1 MKRRKRGLMKK
12 VISLMLAVALI
23 VASVSVAAPEAKA
36 ASKDDTLGTSEVLAA
51 KHVKDAKVLQYYRIL
66 ASMVQKKGA
75 EEAAAEVGDKDAET
89 VIRTYAEDYDDANAL
104 ASYLTEYPG
113 KINFGT
119 MAIQYV
125 DGIGWARSAS
135 EIDLSNATFTVPFT
149 KVPDSEFALC
159 TKLKKILFPSTVT
172 EIGNHAFESCQSL
185 KTLGIGTPEEDVID
199 LTKVTTVGSSAFSVC
214 TSISCVKFA
223 SYSATNELKLG
234 TSAFAGCTA
243 LDNVE
248 VPIKT
253 ASNLG
258 ANVFEN
264 CESLS
269 KVGLYDD
276 LAYISNGAFK
286 GTGKKAALQIYLI
299 GKAAGD
305 NCQLPSNI
313 TYIGNNAFQDAI
325 LKTLDLSECS
335 KLNSLNQYA
344 FAGTT
349 IPRLD
354 LPDSLE
360 TIESMAFNATRID
373 AADPL
378 ILPESCDNICS
389 KAFYESRIY
398 AIHLPASLKKI
409 EASTFEGCESLDGD
423 RIVIAAGSQLEE
435 IGENA
440 FKDCERLETTE
451 FLSGC
456 NKLTKIGARA
466 FAHCYTVYL
475 DLWSKKEVTN
485 LYGDKSLADG
495 LRTVV
500 LPNSVVTLG
509 EEVFANNYA
518 LRTAKLGTG
527 VTNIP
532 DKAFYNETAT
542 ANRSGASLEKVI
554 VSDQLDEIGV
564 SAFEN
569 QSRLT
574 TIGYTDGT
582 NETVT
587 DGTVQFAEGLLEIGK
602 QAFAGCGMESTFSLN
617 GVCAYVEK
625 NKVYETAGEGR
636 TEFLVYDYLNDEAED
651 NYCHSVYID
660 EDDIVKKTDVSNEE
674 IGKYTKVNILA
685 KRVYVDPS
693 KAVTSKS
700 ETSDPDGA
708 LSLEAYEEYET
719 GSDLYKNR
727 FYSKDKSSLTTY
739 YCDQENAATAVVTT
753 KTDGWKPIW
762 AKAVTTN
769 NITNVAVKDSSNQSY
784 PNCAYMFGIKN
795 VIIPESVVGDKLGEK
810 AFRGCV
816 NLNEVK
822 LSSKLTEIKD
832 GTFEGAGCEIR
843 NFFGSGDEYKFND
856 YSGLRTI
863 NIPDGMKRIGDN
875 AFNGCSNLTLVK
887 RGGSSF
893 GRSVTYIG
901 ATAFSGC
908 VSLSE
913 IYFPDSLEEIG
924 KEAFY
929 GCTLKYKDPFGIT
942 YKDSTSKKYKYYMNV
957 SEYGTKVKKSGL
969 TVIEFTAAKKLEKVG
984 EAAFAM
990 TNVKDVSLVDSPL
1003 IHIPNRLFEQCSYLR
1018 TISFQNKTESI
1029 GSKVLKDTVSLSG
1042 VSWPIKA
1049 VIQSDAICGA
1059 YGASVT
1065 TSDPTITFSYDKN
1078 DTIVVPYGSSIRL
1091 PINAINNKTVNGD
1104 IKISVDTGNSVF
1116 KSILEQE
1123 ENGLRAEVGTEE
1135 DPYAFVLYGKSYLDK
1150 PVTVRVEVGTAFPY
1164 CEVGTPNGYC
1174 TTPHTIEYQVKV
1186 AAIPTEQIT
1195 VTAEEDTTVKANPS
1209 MYVQDSNKVLYI
1221 PATKAMVQ
1229 KGIVLSAQV
1238 KPAQTT
1244 EDINWMCDNTD
1255 CFVIADTA
1263 YDSSTGVATAV
1274 VKPVADASTTPLVGS
1289 GKITVK
1295 SGTKSDEIAVYTV
1308 IPVPSASDI
1317 TCTTDGENL
1326 STNLNANTA
1335 KNPFS
1340 MEIGAQDQI
1349 KVSMN
1354 YGNTNYTDEEL
1365 ALYGEKYVFTSS
1377 DSSVIEVKSDGTI
1390 HALKAGTA
1398 TITVAGQASG
1408 SKLNFYFEVGEGLKP
1423 SPSSIEITGSNTVNL
1438 GETIELAANVLPAK
1452 ADQRVTWKVTN
1463 GFDNISVDENGVVTG
1478 LKKGNGT
1485 VVATSVEKNT
1495 VKSAAFQIKVL
1506 VPATQFKMLSS
1517 DLSIET
1523 GKTVRINKASTDT
1536 ATSGYYLYPLDT
1548 TDQVTWSSSADN
1560 IAMATG
1566 SSTGV
1571 TVKGFAPGTA
1581 TITGVTDSGLEV
1593 RFQVKV
1599 IVKVTKITVDSNV
1612 KLSVG
1617 ATHQLNPVKEP
1628 ANATEEITYTYT
1640 SGNTKVAT
1648 VSDTGCITA
1657 VGAGSANISVKT
1669 NTGKTTTCRV
1679 TVTAG
1684 TTGQA
1689 TAAPISSAVP
1699 ATKLTVLVNKPNAK
1713 KIYMAKGQSITLKT
1727 KLDPVQTTDKVT
1739 YTSSK
1744 AKVATV
1750 STTGMITAKKKGT
1763 AKITITATSGKKT
1776 TVTVVVS
1783 KKQVKA
1789 KKVKVKCAKSMK
1801 KGKTIRLK
1809 VTLKKKNSTDT
1820 LSFSSNKSAVA
1831 TVDAYGYVTA
1841 KNAKGKVKITVT
1853 ASSGKKATKTI
1864 KVK

>member
-12 VISLMLAVALI
+12 FISLVLAVALVI
-23 VASVSVAAPEAKA
+23 ASVSVAAPEAQA

-51 KHVKDAKVLQYYRIL
+51 KHVKDTKVLQYYRIL
-66 ASMVQKKGA
+66 ASMVQKNGA
-75 EEAAAEVGDKDAET
+75 SEAAAEVGEKDAET

-119 MAIQYV
+119 MSIQYV

-135 EIDLSNATFTVPFT
+135 EIDLSNATFTTPLT

-159 TKLKKILFPSTVT
+159 TKLKKILLPSTVT
-172 EIGNHAFESCQSL
+172 EIGNHAFESCQAL
-185 KTLGIGTPEEDVID
+185 ETLGIGTPEEGVID
-199 LTKVTTVGSSAFSVC
+199 LAKVTTVGNSAFSVC
-214 TSISCVKFA
+214 TSISSVKFA
-223 SYSATNELKLG
+223 SYGTTDELKLG

-269 KVGLYDD
+269 QVGLYDD

-286 GTGKKAALQIYLI
+286 GTGKKAALQIQLI
-299 GKAAGD
+299 GKASSD
-305 NCQLPSNI
+305 NCQLPSKI

-335 KLNSLNQYA
+335 KLKTINQYA
-344 FAGTT
+344 FAGATL
-349 IPRLD
+349 PKLV

-360 TIESMAFNATRID
+360 TIEAMAFNVTKMD
-373 AADPL
+373 EENSL

-389 KAFYESRIY
+389 KAFYESGIY

-409 EASTFEGCESLDGD
+409 EASTFEGCEYLDGA
-423 RIVIAAGSQLEE
+423 RITIADGSQLEE

-451 FLSGC
+451 FLSEC

-475 DLWSKKEVTN
+475 NPLNKNEVTN
-485 LYGDKSLADG
+485 LYGDKSISDG
-495 LRTVV
+495 LRTVI
-500 LPNSVVTLG
+500 LPDSVVTLE

-542 ANRSGASLEKVI
+542 SNRSGASLEKVI
-554 VSDQLDEIGV
+554 VSDQLDAIGV

-582 NETVT
+582 KETVT

-602 QAFAGCGMESTFSLN
+602 QAFAGCGIESTFSLA
-617 GVCAYVEK
+617 GVYAYVEQD
-625 NKVYETAGEGR
+625 NVYKTAGEGR
-636 TEFLVYDYLNDEAED
+636 TEFLVYDYLKYEQEE

-660 EDDIVKKTDVSNEE
+660 ESDIVKKADISDEE
-674 IGKYTKVNILA
+674 IGQYTKLNILA
-685 KRVYVDPS
+685 KRVYVNPS
-693 KAVTSKS
+693 EVFTTKS
-700 ETSDPDGA
+700 YASDPDNVQ
-708 LSLEAYEEYET
+708 SFEAYEEYET
-719 GSDLYKNR
+719 DSKLYKNR
-727 FYSKDKSSLTTY
+727 FYLKDKSTLTTY
-739 YCDQENAATAVVTT
+739 YCDQKNAATAVATT
-753 KTDGWKPIW
+753 NTDGWNPIW
-762 AKAVTTN
+762 IKAVATN
-769 NITNVAVKDSSNQSY
+769 NVTNVSVKDSTSQSY
-784 PNCAYMFGIKN
+784 PNAAYMFGIRN

-832 GTFEGAGCEIR
+832 GTFEGAGSEIR
-843 NFFGSGDEYKFND
+843 NFFGSGDDDKLND
-856 YSGLRTI
+856 YCGLRTI
-863 NIPDGMKRIGDN
+863 NIPDGIKRIGDN
-875 AFNGCSNLTLVK
+875 AFNDCSNLTLEK

-913 IYFPDSLEEIG
+913 IYFPDTLEEIG

-929 GCTLKYKDPFGIT
+929 GCALKYKDALEVT
-942 YKDSTSKKYKYYMNV
+942 YSNSSTKKYKYYLNA
-957 SEYGTKVKKSGL
+957 SEYGTKEKKNGL
-969 TVIEFTAAKKLEKVG
+969 TVIDFTAAKKLEKVG

-990 TNVKDVSLVDSPL
+990 TNVKDVSMVDSPL
-1003 IHIPNRLFEQCSYLR
+1003 INIPNRLFEQCSYLR

-1042 VSWPIKA
+1042 VSWPVKA

-1065 TSDPTITFSYDKN
+1065 TSDPTIKFLYDTN
-1078 DTIVVPYGSSIRL
+1078 DTVVVPYGSSIRL
-1091 PINAINNKTVNGD
+1091 PINAINDKTVNGD
-1104 IKISVDTGNSVF
+1104 IKISVDTGNGVF
-1116 KSILEQE
+1116 QSILGE
-1123 ENGLRAEVGTEE
+1123 EVNGLLAEVGTEE
-1135 DPYAFVLYGKSYLDK
+1135 DPYAFVLYGKSYIDE

-1164 CEVGTPNGYC
+1164 CEAANPNGYC
-1174 TTPHTIEYQVKV
+1174 TTPHTMEYQVKV
-1186 AAIPTEQIT
+1186 SAVPTEQIT

-1209 MYVQDSNKVLYI
+1209 MYVQDSDKVLYL
-1221 PATKAMVQ
+1221 PATKTMVQ

-1244 EDINWMCDNTD
+1244 EDINWLCDNTD
-1255 CFVIADTA
+1255 CFVISDTA
-1263 YDSSTGVATAV
+1263 YDESTGVATAV
-1274 VKPVADASTTPLVGS
+1274 VKPMTDASGTPLVGT
-1289 GKITVK
+1289 GKITVQ
-1295 SGTKSDEIAVYTV
+1295 SGTKSDEITVYTL
-1308 IPVPSASDI
+1308 IPVPSASNI
-1317 TCTTDGENL
+1317 VCTTDGENL
-1326 STNLNANTA
+1326 SKDLKANTA
-1335 KNPFS
+1335 NNPFA

-1349 KVSMN
+1349 TVSMD
-1354 YGNTNYTDEEL
+1354 YGKTNYTDEEL

-1377 DSSVIEVKSDGTI
+1377 DPSVIEVKSDGTI

-1398 TITVAGQASG
+1398 TVTVAGQASG

-1423 SPSSIEITGSNTVNL
+1423 SPSSVEISGSNSVNI

-1463 GFDNISVDENGVVTG
+1463 GVENISVDENGVVTG

-1495 VKSAAFQIKVL
+1495 VKSAAFQVKVL
-1506 VPATQFKMLSS
+1506 VPATQFKMLTS
-1517 DLSIET
+1517 DFSIES
-1523 GKTVRINKASTDT
+1523 GRTVRINKTTTDT
-1536 ATSGYYLYPLDT
+1536 ATSGYYLYPSDT
-1548 TDQVTWSSSADN
+1548 TDSVTWSSSAEN
-1560 IAMATG
+1560 IATVTG

-1571 TVKGFAPGTA
+1571 SIKGEAPGTA

-1593 RFQVKV
+1593 RFQVNV
-1599 IVKVTKITVDSNV
+1599 IVKVTKITVDSTV
-1612 KLSVG
+1612 KLNVG
-1617 ATHQLNPVKEP
+1617 DTHQLNPAKEP
-1628 ANATEEITYTYT
+1628 ANATEEVTYTYT
-1640 SGNTKVAT
+1640 SGNDKVAT
-1648 VSDTGCITA
+1648 VSDTGFITA
-1657 VGAGSANISVKT
+1657 VGAGTANISVKT
-1669 NTGKTTTCRV
+1669 NTGKTATCRV
-1679 TVTAG
+1679 TVTG
-1684 TTGQA
+1684 TTGQTT
-1689 TAAPISSAVP
+1689 TAQTSSAVP

-1713 KIYMAKGQSITLKT
+1713 KIYMAKGQSVVLKT

-1739 YTSSK
+1739 YTSNK
-1744 AKVATV
+1744 TKVAVV
-1750 STTGMITAKKKGT
+1750 SASGMITAKKKGT
-1763 AKITITATSGKKT
+1763 AKITVTTTSGKKT

-1820 LSFSSNKSAVA
+1820 LSFSSNKPTVA

-1841 KNAKGKVKITVT
+1841 KNVKGKVKITVT